1 MMCQIIG
8 VEVKN
13 FSIFNKS
20 KSIFYKENRMILKKV
35 DWQLVVLVCSIIII
49 MIMGVRQS
57 LGLFLEPIS
66 QFMKDGKEFFSFAIG
81 FQAIIWGVV
90 TFGLGILIDKFGPQK
105 VLAFGIICF
114 ASGIF
119 LMSNPANQLT
129 LFSATTLMGFGLGGA
144 GMATMVSIA
153 GKVAPPE
160 KRSLAMG
167 LIAAAA
173 SFGQFAVV
181 LPTMWMNKEFGWETS
196 LLVLS
201 TISISLLLLLPLLNN
216 TNVTNNK
223 KEEFQNSLQNT
234 LMFSLKERNYIL
246 LIMGFFVCGFHVT
259 FIALHLP
266 ADLMSKGISAEVAG
280 WSLAIIGVTNII
292 GTLSFG
298 WLGTK
303 VKKPVPLA
311 SIYLMRSL
319 TITIFVLSPPSAT
332 VALLFGA
339 VIGILWLA
347 TVPMTNAIILS
358 FIGPKYLATL
368 SGICFICHQLGAVL
382 GAWLGGK
389 FFDTYGSYEN
399 MWWLSVALGIIAF
412 LLTITVKEEPFS
424 VNSEIKQTV

>member
-1 MMCQIIG
+1 M
-8 VEVKN
+8 
-13 FSIFNKS
+13 
-20 KSIFYKENRMILKKV
+20 LPKKV

-160 KRSLAMG
+160 KRALAMG

>member
-1 MMCQIIG
+1 M
-8 VEVKN
+8 
-13 FSIFNKS
+13 
-20 KSIFYKENRMILKKV
+20 LAKKV
-35 DWQLVVLVCSIIII
+35 QWQLIVLVCSLIIV

-57 LGLFLEPIS
+57 LGLFLEPIT

-105 VLAFGIICF
+105 VLAFGIVCF

-119 LMSNPANQLT
+119 LMSNPNNQLT
-129 LFSATTLMGFGLGGA
+129 LFSATSLMGFGLGGA

-160 KRSLAMG
+160 KRSFAMG

-173 SFGQFAVV
+173 SFGQFVVV
-181 LPTMWMNKEFGWETS
+181 LPTMWMNKIFGWETS
-196 LLVLS
+196 LIVLS
-201 TISISLLLLLPLLNN
+201 IITISLLLLLPLLNN
-216 TNVTNNK
+216 TNEQNNK
-223 KEEFQNSLQNT
+223 NDIFKDGLQNT
-234 LMFSLKERNYIL
+234 LIFSLKERNYVL

-259 FIALHLP
+259 FIGLHLP
-266 ADLMSKGISAEVAG
+266 TDLMFKGISAEVAG
-280 WSLAIIGVTNII
+280 WSLAIIGVTNIL
-292 GTLSFG
+292 GTLGFG

-303 VKKPVPLA
+303 VKKPMPLA
-311 SIYLMRSL
+311 LIYLMRSI

-332 VALLFGA
+332 TAILFGA

-382 GAWLGGK
+382 GAWLGGR
-389 FFDTYGSYEN
+389 FFDLYGTYEN
-399 MWWLSVALGIIAF
+399 MWWLSVTLGIIAF
-412 LLTITVKEEPFS
+412 LLTITVKEKPFL
-424 VNSEIKQTV
+424 VNSEAKQTV

>member
-1 MMCQIIG
+1 MK
-8 VEVKN
+8 V
-13 FSIFNKS
+13 
-20 KSIFYKENRMILKKV
+20 KKV
-35 DWQLVVLVCSIIII
+35 DWQIVVLVCSLIII

-119 LMSNPANQLT
+119 LMSNPSNQLT

-196 LLVLS
+196 LVVLS
-201 TISISLLLLLPLLNN
+201 TISLSLLILLPLLNN
-216 TNVTNNK
+216 TNEKNNK
-223 KEEFQNSLQNT
+223 KEEFQTSLQNT
-234 LMFSLKERNYIL
+234 LLFSLKERNYIL

-303 VKKPVPLA
+303 VKKPLPLA

-319 TITIFVLSPPSAT
+319 TITIFILSPPSAT

-382 GAWLGGK
+382 GAWLGGR
-389 FFDTYGSYEN
+389 FFDAFGSYEN

>member
-1 MMCQIIG
+1 
-8 VEVKN
+8 
-13 FSIFNKS
+13 
-20 KSIFYKENRMILKKV
+20 MISKKV
-35 DWQLVVLVCSIIII
+35 DWQIVVLVCSLIII

-81 FQAIIWGVV
+81 FQAIIWGAV
-90 TFGLGILIDKFGPQK
+90 TFGLGILVDKFGPQK

-196 LLVLS
+196 LVVLS
-201 TISISLLLLLPLLNN
+201 TISLSLLILLPLLNN
-216 TNVTNNK
+216 TNEKNNK
-223 KEEFQNSLQNT
+223 KEEFQTSLQNT
-234 LMFSLKERNYIL
+234 LLFSLKERNYIL

-303 VKKPVPLA
+303 VKKPLPLA

-319 TITIFVLSPPSAT
+319 TITIFILSPPSAT

-382 GAWLGGK
+382 GAWLGGR
-389 FFDTYGSYEN
+389 FFDAFGSYEN
-399 MWWLSVALGIIAF
+399 MWWLSVGLGVAAF

>member
-1 MMCQIIG
+1 
-8 VEVKN
+8 
-13 FSIFNKS
+13 
-20 KSIFYKENRMILKKV
+20 MISKKV
-35 DWQLVVLVCSIIII
+35 DWQIVVLVCSLIII

-119 LMSNPANQLT
+119 LMSNPANQIT

-196 LLVLS
+196 LVVLS
-201 TISISLLLLLPLLNN
+201 TISLSLLILLPLLNN
-216 TNVTNNK
+216 TNEKNNK
-223 KEEFQNSLQNT
+223 KEEFQTSLQNT
-234 LMFSLKERNYIL
+234 LLFSLKERNYIL

-303 VKKPVPLA
+303 VKKPLPLA

-319 TITIFVLSPPSAT
+319 TITIFILSPPSAT

-382 GAWLGGK
+382 GAWLGGR
-389 FFDTYGSYEN
+389 FFDAFGSYEN
-399 MWWLSVALGIIAF
+399 MWWLSVGLGVVAF

>member
-1 MMCQIIG
+1 M
-8 VEVKN
+8 
-13 FSIFNKS
+13 
-20 KSIFYKENRMILKKV
+20 LPKKV

-90 TFGLGILIDKFGPQK
+90 TFGLGIIIDKFGPQK

-424 VNSEIKQTV
+424 VNSELVNE

>member
-1 MMCQIIG
+1 ML
-8 VEVKN
+8 
-13 FSIFNKS
+13 S
-20 KSIFYKENRMILKKV
+20 KKV
-35 DWQLVVLVCSIIII
+35 DWQLIVLVCSLIII

-105 VLAFGIICF
+105 VLAFGIVCF
-114 ASGIF
+114 SFGIF
-119 LMSNPANQLT
+119 LMSNPNNQLT
-129 LFSATTLMGFGLGGA
+129 LFSATSLMGFGLGGA

-160 KRSLAMG
+160 KRSFAMG

-173 SFGQFAVV
+173 SFGQFVVV
-181 LPTMWMNKEFGWETS
+181 LPTMWMNKTYGWETS
-196 LLVLS
+196 LIVLS
-201 TISISLLLLLPLLNN
+201 IITISLLLLLPFLNN
-216 TNVTNNK
+216 TNQQNNK
-223 KEEFQNSLQNT
+223 NDVFKDGLQNT
-234 LMFSLKERNYIL
+234 LIFSLKERNYIL

-259 FIALHLP
+259 FIGLHLP
-266 ADLMSKGISAEVAG
+266 TDLMFKGISAEVAG
-280 WSLAIIGVTNII
+280 WSLAIIGVTNIL
-292 GTLSFG
+292 GTLGFG

-303 VKKPVPLA
+303 VKKPMPLA
-311 SIYLMRSL
+311 LIYLMRSI

-332 VALLFGA
+332 MAILFGA

-358 FIGPKYLATL
+358 FIGPRYLATL

-382 GAWLGGK
+382 GAWLGGR
-389 FFDTYGSYEN
+389 FFDLYGSYVN

-412 LLTITVKEEPFS
+412 LLTITVKEEPFL
-424 VNSEIKQTV
+424 VNSEVKQTG

>member
-1 MMCQIIG
+1 
-8 VEVKN
+8 
-13 FSIFNKS
+13 
-20 KSIFYKENRMILKKV
+20 MISKKV
-35 DWQLVVLVCSIIII
+35 DWQIVVLVCSLIII

-119 LMSNPANQLT
+119 LMSNPTNQIT

-196 LLVLS
+196 LVVLS
-201 TISISLLLLLPLLNN
+201 TISLSLLILLPLLNN
-216 TNVTNNK
+216 TNEKNNK
-223 KEEFQNSLQNT
+223 KEEFQTTLQNT
-234 LMFSLKERNYIL
+234 LLFSLKERNYIL

-280 WSLAIIGVTNII
+280 WALAIIGVTNII

-303 VKKPVPLA
+303 VKKPLPLA

-319 TITIFVLSPPSAT
+319 TITIFILSPPSAT

-382 GAWLGGK
+382 GAWLGGR
-389 FFDTYGSYEN
+389 FFDAFGSYEN

>member
-1 MMCQIIG
+1 M
-8 VEVKN
+8 
-13 FSIFNKS
+13 
-20 KSIFYKENRMILKKV
+20 LPKKL

>member
-1 MMCQIIG
+1 
-8 VEVKN
+8 
-13 FSIFNKS
+13 
-20 KSIFYKENRMILKKV
+20 MISKKV
-35 DWQLVVLVCSIIII
+35 DWQIVVLVCSLIII

-66 QFMKDGKEFFSFAIG
+66 QFMQDGKEFFSFAIG

-196 LLVLS
+196 LVVLS
-201 TISISLLLLLPLLNN
+201 TISLSLLILLPLLNN
-216 TNVTNNK
+216 TNEKNNK
-223 KEEFQNSLQNT
+223 KEEFETSLQNT
-234 LMFSLKERNYIL
+234 LLFSLKERNYIL

-266 ADLMSKGISAEVAG
+266 TDLMSKGISAEVAG

-303 VKKPVPLA
+303 VKKPLPLA

-319 TITIFVLSPPSAT
+319 TITIFILSPPSAT

-382 GAWLGGK
+382 GAWLGGR
-389 FFDTYGSYEN
+389 FFDAFGSYEN
-399 MWWLSVALGIIAF
+399 MWWLSVGLGVAAF

>member
-1 MMCQIIG
+1 
-8 VEVKN
+8 
-13 FSIFNKS
+13 
-20 KSIFYKENRMILKKV
+20 MISKKV
-35 DWQLVVLVCSIIII
+35 DWQLVVLVCSLIII

-167 LIAAAA
+167 LIAAAG

-196 LLVLS
+196 LVVLS

-266 ADLMSKGISAEVAG
+266 ADLMFKGISAEVAG

-319 TITIFVLSPPSAT
+319 TITIFILSPPSAT

-382 GAWLGGK
+382 GAWLGGR
-389 FFDTYGSYEN
+389 FFDIYGSYEN
-399 MWWLSVALGIIAF
+399 MWWLSVALGIVAF

>member
-1 MMCQIIG
+1 MI
-8 VEVKN
+8 
-13 FSIFNKS
+13 S
-20 KSIFYKENRMILKKV
+20 KKI
-35 DWQLVVLVCSIIII
+35 DWQIVVLVCSLIII

-119 LMSNPANQLT
+119 LMSNPTNQIT

-196 LLVLS
+196 LVVLS
-201 TISISLLLLLPLLNN
+201 TISLSLLILLPLLNN
-216 TNVTNNK
+216 TNEKNNK
-223 KEEFQNSLQNT
+223 KEEFQTTLQNT
-234 LMFSLKERNYIL
+234 LLFSLKERNYIL

-266 ADLMSKGISAEVAG
+266 ADLISKGISAEVAG
-280 WSLAIIGVTNII
+280 WALAIIGVTNII

-303 VKKPVPLA
+303 VKKPLPLA

-319 TITIFVLSPPSAT
+319 TITIFILSPPSAT

-382 GAWLGGK
+382 GAWLGGR
-389 FFDTYGSYEN
+389 FFDAFGSYEN

>member
-1 MMCQIIG
+1 MI
-8 VEVKN
+8 
-13 FSIFNKS
+13 S
-20 KSIFYKENRMILKKV
+20 KKI
-35 DWQLVVLVCSIIII
+35 DWQIVVLVCSLIII

-119 LMSNPANQLT
+119 LMSNPTNQIT

-196 LLVLS
+196 LVVLS
-201 TISISLLLLLPLLNN
+201 TISLSLLILLPLLNN
-216 TNVTNNK
+216 TNEKNNK
-223 KEEFQNSLQNT
+223 KEEFQTTLQNT
-234 LMFSLKERNYIL
+234 LLFSLKERNYIL

-280 WSLAIIGVTNII
+280 WALAIIGVTNII

-303 VKKPVPLA
+303 VKKPLPLA

-319 TITIFVLSPPSAT
+319 TITIFILSPPSAT

-382 GAWLGGK
+382 GAWLGGR
-389 FFDTYGSYEN
+389 FFDAFGSYEN

>member
-1 MMCQIIG
+1 
-8 VEVKN
+8 
-13 FSIFNKS
+13 
-20 KSIFYKENRMILKKV
+20 MISKKV
-35 DWQLVVLVCSIIII
+35 DWQIVVLVCSLIII

-196 LLVLS
+196 LVVLS
-201 TISISLLLLLPLLNN
+201 TISLSLLILLPLLNN
-216 TNVTNNK
+216 TNEKNNK
-223 KEEFQNSLQNT
+223 KEEFQTSLQNT
-234 LMFSLKERNYIL
+234 LLFSLKERNYIL

-303 VKKPVPLA
+303 VKKPLPLA

-319 TITIFVLSPPSAT
+319 TITIFILSPPSAT

-382 GAWLGGK
+382 GAWLGGR
-389 FFDTYGSYEN
+389 FFDAFGSYEN

>member
-1 MMCQIIG
+1 ML
-8 VEVKN
+8 
-13 FSIFNKS
+13 S
-20 KSIFYKENRMILKKV
+20 KKT
-35 DWQLVVLVCSIIII
+35 DWQLIVLVCSLIII

-66 QFMKDGKEFFSFAIG
+66 QFMRDGKEFFSFAIG

-114 ASGIF
+114 SSGIF
-119 LMSNPANQLT
+119 LMSNPNNQLT
-129 LFSATTLMGFGLGGA
+129 LFSATSLMGFGLGGA

-153 GKVAPPE
+153 GKVAPPD
-160 KRSLAMG
+160 KRSIAMG

-173 SFGQFAVV
+173 SFGQFIVV
-181 LPTMWMNKEFGWETS
+181 LPTMWMNKTFGWETS
-196 LLVLS
+196 LIVLS
-201 TISISLLLLLPLLNN
+201 IITISMLILLPLLNN
-216 TNVTNNK
+216 TNEMVNK
-223 KEEFQNSLQNT
+223 KDSFGNELQNT
-234 LMFSLKERNYIL
+234 LLFSLKERNYIL

-259 FIALHLP
+259 FIGLHLP
-266 ADLMSKGISAEVAG
+266 TDLMVKGISTEVAG
-280 WSLAIIGVTNII
+280 WSLAIIGVTNIL
-292 GTLSFG
+292 GTLGFG

-303 VKKPVPLA
+303 IKKPMPLA
-311 SIYLMRSL
+311 LIYLMRSI

-332 VALLFGA
+332 VAILFGA

-382 GAWLGGK
+382 GAWLGGR
-389 FFDTYGSYEN
+389 FFDLYGSYEN

-412 LLTITVKEEPFS
+412 LLTITVKEEPFL
-424 VNSEIKQTV
+424 VNSEVKQTG

>member
-1 MMCQIIG
+1 MI
-8 VEVKN
+8 
-13 FSIFNKS
+13 S
-20 KSIFYKENRMILKKV
+20 KKI
-35 DWQLVVLVCSIIII
+35 DWQLVVLVCSLIII

-196 LLVLS
+196 LVVLS

-266 ADLMSKGISAEVAG
+266 ADLMFKGISAEVAG

-319 TITIFVLSPPSAT
+319 TITIFILSPPSAT

-382 GAWLGGK
+382 GAWLGGR
-389 FFDTYGSYEN
+389 FFDMYGSYEN
-399 MWWLSVALGIIAF
+399 MWWLSVALGIVAF

>member
-1 MMCQIIG
+1 M
-8 VEVKN
+8 
-13 FSIFNKS
+13 
-20 KSIFYKENRMILKKV
+20 LPKKV

-303 VKKPVPLA
+303 VKKPLPLA

-319 TITIFVLSPPSAT
+319 TITIFILSPPSAT

-382 GAWLGGK
+382 GAWLGGR
-389 FFDTYGSYEN
+389 FFDAFGSYEN

>member
-1 MMCQIIG
+1 
-8 VEVKN
+8 
-13 FSIFNKS
+13 
-20 KSIFYKENRMILKKV
+20 MISKKV
-35 DWQLVVLVCSIIII
+35 DWQVVVLVCSLIII

-66 QFMKDGKEFFSFAIG
+66 QFMQDGKEFFSFAIG

-196 LLVLS
+196 LVVLS
-201 TISISLLLLLPLLNN
+201 TISLSLLILLPLLNN
-216 TNVTNNK
+216 TNEKNNK
-223 KEEFQNSLQNT
+223 KEEFQTSLQNT
-234 LMFSLKERNYIL
+234 LLFSLKERNYIL

-303 VKKPVPLA
+303 VKKPLPLA

-319 TITIFVLSPPSAT
+319 TITIFILSPPSAT

-382 GAWLGGK
+382 GAWLGGR
-389 FFDTYGSYEN
+389 FFDAFGSYEN

>member
-1 MMCQIIG
+1 
-8 VEVKN
+8 
-13 FSIFNKS
+13 
-20 KSIFYKENRMILKKV
+20 MISKKV
-35 DWQLVVLVCSIIII
+35 DWQLVVLVCSLIII

-196 LLVLS
+196 LVVLS

-303 VKKPVPLA
+303 IKKPVPLA

-319 TITIFVLSPPSAT
+319 TITIFILSPPSAT

-382 GAWLGGK
+382 GAWLGGR
-389 FFDTYGSYEN
+389 FFDIYGSYEN
-399 MWWLSVALGIIAF
+399 MWWLSVALGIAAF

>member
-1 MMCQIIG
+1 ML
-8 VEVKN
+8 
-13 FSIFNKS
+13 S
-20 KSIFYKENRMILKKV
+20 KKT
-35 DWQLVVLVCSIIII
+35 DWQLIVLVCSLIII

-66 QFMKDGKEFFSFAIG
+66 LFMKDGKEFFSFAIG

-90 TFGLGILIDKFGPQK
+90 TFGSGILIDKFGPQK

-114 ASGIF
+114 SSGIF
-119 LMSNPANQLT
+119 LMSNPNNQLT
-129 LFSATTLMGFGLGGA
+129 LFSATSLMGFGLGGA

-153 GKVAPPE
+153 GKVAPPD
-160 KRSLAMG
+160 KRSFAMG

-173 SFGQFAVV
+173 SFGQFIVV
-181 LPTMWMNKEFGWETS
+181 LPTMWMNKTFGWETS
-196 LLVLS
+196 LIVLS
-201 TISISLLLLLPLLNN
+201 IITISMLILLPLLNN
-216 TNVTNNK
+216 TNEMVNK
-223 KEEFQNSLQNT
+223 KDSFGNELQNT
-234 LMFSLKERNYIL
+234 LLFSLKERNYIL

-259 FIALHLP
+259 FIGLHLP
-266 ADLMSKGISAEVAG
+266 TDLMVKGISTEVAG
-280 WSLAIIGVTNII
+280 WSLAIIGVTNIL
-292 GTLSFG
+292 GTLGFG

-303 VKKPVPLA
+303 IKKPMPLA
-311 SIYLMRSL
+311 LIYLMRSI

-332 VALLFGA
+332 VAILFGA

-382 GAWLGGK
+382 GAWLGGR
-389 FFDTYGSYEN
+389 FFDLYGSYEN

-412 LLTITVKEEPFS
+412 LLTITVKEEPFL
-424 VNSEIKQTV
+424 VNSEVKQTG

>member
-1 MMCQIIG
+1 M
-8 VEVKN
+8 
-13 FSIFNKS
+13 
-20 KSIFYKENRMILKKV
+20 LPKKV

-382 GAWLGGK
+382 GAWLGGR
-389 FFDTYGSYEN
+389 FFDAFGSYEN

>member
-1 MMCQIIG
+1 M
-8 VEVKN
+8 
-13 FSIFNKS
+13 
-20 KSIFYKENRMILKKV
+20 LPKKV

-49 MIMGVRQS
+49 IIMGVRQS

>member
-1 MMCQIIG
+1 MEARKI
-8 VEVKN
+8 
-13 FSIFNKS
+13 
-20 KSIFYKENRMILKKV
+20 
-35 DWQLVVLVCSIIII
+35 DWQVIVLVCSVIII

-66 QFMKDGKEFFSFAIG
+66 EFMKDGKEFFSFAVG
-81 FQAIIWGVV
+81 VQAIIWGIV
-90 TFGLGILIDKFGPQK
+90 TFGLGILVDKFGPQK

-119 LMSNPANQLT
+119 LMSNPLNHLT
-129 LFSATTLMGFGLGGA
+129 LFCSTTLMGFGLGGA
-144 GMATMVSIA
+144 GMATMVSVA

-160 KRSLAMG
+160 KRSLAMS

-181 LPTMWMNKEFGWETS
+181 LPTMWMNKHYGWDTS
-196 LLVLS
+196 LIVLS
-201 TISISLLLLLPLLNN
+201 LITISLLLLLPLLNK
-216 TNVTNNK
+216 TNLSSNK
-223 KEEFQNSLQNT
+223 KEEFQNSLKKT

-246 LIMGFFVCGFHVT
+246 LILGFFVCGFHVT
-259 FIALHLP
+259 FIGLHLP
-266 ADLMSKGISAEVAG
+266 ADLVSKGISVEVAG

-292 GTLSFG
+292 GTLGFG

-303 VKKPVPLA
+303 IKKPMPLA
-311 SIYLMRSL
+311 FIYLMRSL

-332 VALLFGA
+332 IALLFGA

-368 SGICFICHQLGAVL
+368 SGICFICHQTGAVL
-382 GAWLGGK
+382 GAWLGGR
-389 FFDTYGSYEN
+389 FFDIYGSYEN
-399 MWWLSVALGIIAF
+399 MWWLSVALGVIAC

-424 VNSEIKQTV
+424 VNSEVKYTA

>member
-1 MMCQIIG
+1 ML
-8 VEVKN
+8 
-13 FSIFNKS
+13 S
-20 KSIFYKENRMILKKV
+20 KKT
-35 DWQLVVLVCSIIII
+35 DWQLIVLVCSLIII

-105 VLAFGIICF
+105 VLAFGIVCF
-114 ASGIF
+114 SSGIF
-119 LMSNPANQLT
+119 LMSNPNNQLT
-129 LFSATTLMGFGLGGA
+129 LFSATSLMGFGLGGA
-144 GMATMVSIA
+144 GMATMVS
-153 GKVAPPE
+153 
-160 KRSLAMG
+160 
-167 LIAAAA
+167 A

-181 LPTMWMNKEFGWETS
+181 LPTMWMNKTFGWETS
-196 LLVLS
+196 LIVLS
-201 TISISLLLLLPLLNN
+201 IITISMLILLPLLSN
-216 TNVTNNK
+216 THEMVNK
-223 KEEFQNSLQNT
+223 KDNFGNELQNT
-234 LMFSLKERNYIL
+234 LLFSLKERNYIL

-259 FIALHLP
+259 FIGLHLP
-266 ADLMSKGISAEVAG
+266 ADLMFKGISAEVAG
-280 WSLAIIGVTNII
+280 WSLAIIGVTNIL
-292 GTLSFG
+292 GTLGFG

-303 VKKPVPLA
+303 VKKPMPLA
-311 SIYLMRSL
+311 LIYLMRSI

-332 VALLFGA
+332 VAIIFGA

-382 GAWLGGK
+382 GAWLGGR
-389 FFDTYGSYEN
+389 FFDLYGSYEN

-424 VNSEIKQTV
+424 VNSEIKQAG

>member
-1 MMCQIIG
+1 ML
-8 VEVKN
+8 
-13 FSIFNKS
+13 S
-20 KSIFYKENRMILKKV
+20 KKI
-35 DWQLVVLVCSIIII
+35 DWQLIVLVCSLIII

-90 TFGLGILIDKFGPQK
+90 TFGLGILIDRYGPQK

-119 LMSNPANQLT
+119 LMSNPNNQIT
-129 LFSATTLMGFGLGGA
+129 LFSATSLMGFGLGGA

-153 GKVAPPE
+153 GKVAPTE
-160 KRSLAMG
+160 KRSFAMG

-173 SFGQFAVV
+173 SFGQFVVV
-181 LPTMWMNKEFGWETS
+181 LPTMWMNKTFGWETS
-196 LLVLS
+196 LIVLS
-201 TISISLLLLLPLLNN
+201 IITISMLILLPLLNN
-216 TNVTNNK
+216 TNEKVNQKDSFGN
-223 KEEFQNSLQNT
+223 ELQNT
-234 LMFSLKERNYIL
+234 LLFSLKERNYIL

-259 FIALHLP
+259 FIGLHLP
-266 ADLMSKGISAEVAG
+266 ADLMFKGISAEVAG
-280 WSLAIIGVTNII
+280 WSLAIIGVTNIL
-292 GTLSFG
+292 GTLGFG

-303 VKKPVPLA
+303 VKKPMPLA
-311 SIYLMRSL
+311 FIYLMRSI

-332 VALLFGA
+332 LSILFGA
-339 VIGILWLA
+339 IIGILWLA

-382 GAWLGGK
+382 GAWLGGR
-389 FFDTYGSYEN
+389 FFDLYGSYEN

-412 LLTITVKEEPFS
+412 LLTITVKEDPFT
-424 VNSEIKQTV
+424 VNSEVKQTS

>member
-1 MMCQIIG
+1 MI
-8 VEVKN
+8 
-13 FSIFNKS
+13 S
-20 KSIFYKENRMILKKV
+20 KKI
-35 DWQLVVLVCSIIII
+35 DWQLVVLVCSLIII

-66 QFMKDGKEFFSFAIG
+66 QFMKEGKEFFSFAIG

-167 LIAAAA
+167 LIAAPA

-196 LLVLS
+196 LVVLS
-201 TISISLLLLLPLLNN
+201 TISISLLFLLPLLNN

-266 ADLMSKGISAEVAG
+266 ADLMFKGISAEVAG

-319 TITIFVLSPPSAT
+319 TITIFILSPPSAT

-382 GAWLGGK
+382 GAWLGGR
-389 FFDTYGSYEN
+389 FFDMYGSYEN
-399 MWWLSVALGIIAF
+399 MWWLSVALGIVAF

>member
-1 MMCQIIG
+1 
-8 VEVKN
+8 
-13 FSIFNKS
+13 
-20 KSIFYKENRMILKKV
+20 
-35 DWQLVVLVCSIIII
+35 
-49 MIMGVRQS
+49 MGVRQS

-90 TFGLGILIDKFGPQK
+90 TFVLGILIDKFGPQK

-119 LMSNPANQLT
+119 LMSNPNNQLT
-129 LFSATTLMGFGLGGA
+129 LFSATSLMGFGLGGA

-153 GKVAPPE
+153 GKVAPAE

-181 LPTMWMNKEFGWETS
+181 LPTMWMNKIFGWETS
-196 LLVLS
+196 LIVLS
-201 TISISLLLLLPLLNN
+201 IITIFLLLLLPLLNN
-216 TNVTNNK
+216 TNEQNNK
-223 KEEFQNSLQNT
+223 NDIFKDGLQNT
-234 LMFSLKERNYIL
+234 LIFSLKERNYVL

-259 FIALHLP
+259 FIGLHLP
-266 ADLMSKGISAEVAG
+266 TDLMFKGISAEVAG
-280 WSLAIIGVTNII
+280 WSLAIIGVTNIL
-292 GTLSFG
+292 GTLGFG

-303 VKKPVPLA
+303 VKKPMPLA
-311 SIYLMRSL
+311 LIYLMRSI

-332 VALLFGA
+332 TAILFGA

-382 GAWLGGK
+382 GAWLGGR
-389 FFDTYGSYEN
+389 FFDLYGSYEN
-399 MWWLSVALGIIAF
+399 MWWLSVALGLVAF
-412 LLTITVKEEPFS
+412 LLTITVKEKPFL
-424 VNSEIKQTV
+424 VNSEVKQAG

>member
-1 MMCQIIG
+1 
-8 VEVKN
+8 
-13 FSIFNKS
+13 
-20 KSIFYKENRMILKKV
+20 MISKKV
-35 DWQLVVLVCSIIII
+35 DWQLVVLVCSLIII

-196 LLVLS
+196 LVVLS

-266 ADLMSKGISAEVAG
+266 ADLMFKGISAEVAG

-292 GTLSFG
+292 GTLTFG

-303 VKKPVPLA
+303 IKKPVPLA

-319 TITIFVLSPPSAT
+319 TITIFILSPPSAT

-382 GAWLGGK
+382 GAWLGGR
-389 FFDTYGSYEN
+389 FFDMYGSYEN
-399 MWWLSVALGIIAF
+399 MWWLSVALGIVAF

>member
-1 MMCQIIG
+1 
-8 VEVKN
+8 
-13 FSIFNKS
+13 
-20 KSIFYKENRMILKKV
+20 
-35 DWQLVVLVCSIIII
+35 
-49 MIMGVRQS
+49 MGVRQS

>member
-1 MMCQIIG
+1 M
-8 VEVKN
+8 ET
-13 FSIFNKS
+13 
-20 KSIFYKENRMILKKV
+20 RKV
-35 DWQLVVLVCSIIII
+35 DWQVIVLVCSVIII

-66 QFMKDGKEFFSFAIG
+66 QYMKDGKEFFSFAIG
-81 FQAIIWGVV
+81 FQAIIWGIV

-119 LMSNPANQLT
+119 LMSNPSSQLT

-144 GMATMVSIA
+144 GMATMVSVA

-181 LPTMWMNKEFGWETS
+181 LPTMWINKQYGWDTS
-196 LLVLS
+196 LVVLS
-201 TISISLLLLLPLLNN
+201 LITISLLLLLPLLNN
-216 TNVTNNK
+216 KNLNNK
-223 KEEFQNSLQNT
+223 KEEFQNNLKQT

-246 LIMGFFVCGFHVT
+246 LISGFFVCGFHVT
-259 FIALHLP
+259 FIGLHLP
-266 ADLMSKGISAEVAG
+266 ADLVSKGISVEVAG

-292 GTLSFG
+292 GTLGFG
-298 WLGTK
+298 FLGTK
-303 VKKPVPLA
+303 IKKPIPLA
-311 SIYLMRSL
+311 FIYLMRSL

-358 FIGPKYLATL
+358 FIGPKYLASL
-368 SGICFICHQLGAVL
+368 SGICFICHQIGAVL
-382 GAWLGGK
+382 GAWLGGR
-389 FFDTYGSYEN
+389 FFDIFGSYEN
-399 MWWLSVALGIIAF
+399 MWWLSVALGIIAC
-412 LLTITVKEEPFS
+412 LLTVTVKEEPFV
-424 VNSEIKQTV
+424 VNSEVKLNLR

>member
-1 MMCQIIG
+1 M
-8 VEVKN
+8 
-13 FSIFNKS
+13 
-20 KSIFYKENRMILKKV
+20 LPKKV

-266 ADLMSKGISAEVAG
+266 ADLMFKGISAEVAG

-319 TITIFVLSPPSAT
+319 TITIFILSPPSAT

-382 GAWLGGK
+382 GAWLGGR
-389 FFDTYGSYEN
+389 FFDIYGSYEN
-399 MWWLSVALGIIAF
+399 MWWLSVALGIVAF

>member
-1 MMCQIIG
+1 MLP
-8 VEVKN
+8 K
-13 FSIFNKS
+13 
-20 KSIFYKENRMILKKV
+20 KE

-66 QFMKDGKEFFSFAIG
+66 QFMKEGKEFFSFAIG
-81 FQAIIWGVV
+81 FQAIIWGFV

-153 GKVAPPE
+153 GKVAPLE

-196 LLVLS
+196 LVVLS
-201 TISISLLLLLPLLNN
+201 TISFSLLILLPLLNN
-216 TNVTNNK
+216 TNEKNNK

-234 LMFSLKERNYIL
+234 LLFSLTERNYIL

-319 TITIFVLSPPSAT
+319 TITIFILSPPSAT

-382 GAWLGGK
+382 GAWLGGR
-389 FFDTYGSYEN
+389 FFDAFGSYEN
-399 MWWLSVALGIIAF
+399 MWWLSVALGIVAF

>member
-1 MMCQIIG
+1 
-8 VEVKN
+8 
-13 FSIFNKS
+13 
-20 KSIFYKENRMILKKV
+20 MISKKV
-35 DWQLVVLVCSIIII
+35 DWQVVVLVCSLIII

-66 QFMKDGKEFFSFAIG
+66 QFMQDGKEFFSFAIG
-81 FQAIIWGVV
+81 FQAIIWGLV

-196 LLVLS
+196 LVVLS
-201 TISISLLLLLPLLNN
+201 TISLSLLILLPLLNN
-216 TNVTNNK
+216 TNEKNNK
-223 KEEFQNSLQNT
+223 KEEFETNLQNT
-234 LMFSLKERNYIL
+234 LLFSLKERNYIL

-303 VKKPVPLA
+303 VKKPLPLA

-319 TITIFVLSPPSAT
+319 TITIFILSPPSAT

-382 GAWLGGK
+382 GAWLGGR
-389 FFDTYGSYEN
+389 FFDAFGSYEN
-399 MWWLSVALGIIAF
+399 MWWLSVGLGVAAF